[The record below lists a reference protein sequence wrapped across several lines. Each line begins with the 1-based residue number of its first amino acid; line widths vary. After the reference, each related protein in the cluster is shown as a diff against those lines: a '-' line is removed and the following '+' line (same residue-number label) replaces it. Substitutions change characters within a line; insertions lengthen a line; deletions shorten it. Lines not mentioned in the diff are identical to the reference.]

1 MRSLFASGA
10 LALALLFLAH
20 APPALA
26 DPRPDTIA
34 QLGDHFD
41 VAPAEAVEGADPCA
55 FEAKAEVTQHA
66 EFRDSGLPRGSRIV
80 TRIHAPVTLAT
91 GKPRLRSPNVSGM
104 RIGWRDYFG
113 RTAYLD
119 SMPRIQVSRFD
130 PAAISLRRST
140 GV

>member
-41 VAPAEAVEGADPCA
+41 VAPAAAVEVADPCA
-55 FEAKAEVTQHA
+55 LKAKAEVTKHA
-66 EFRDSGLPRGSRIV
+66 ELRDSELPQGSGGFA
-80 TRIHAPVTLAT
+80 RIHTPVTLT
-91 GKPRLRSPNVSGM
+91 GKPRLRPPNVSGM